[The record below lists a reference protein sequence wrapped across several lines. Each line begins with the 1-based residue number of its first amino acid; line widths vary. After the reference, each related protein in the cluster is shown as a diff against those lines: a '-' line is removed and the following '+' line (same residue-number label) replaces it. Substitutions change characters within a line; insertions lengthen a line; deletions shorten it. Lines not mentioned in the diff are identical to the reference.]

1 MNWVRKWGG
10 SQRSFKRGKYVIEI
24 YHLKKNW
31 IKKDSTNMKTHLQ
44 YKIQCSEWSSPVK
57 VKLMKGET
65 LPSQWGSQGM
75 PCGRAG
81 FLSLSFVPAKVGT
94 MCSELFQTQRTS
106 WTASAG
112 QVSASS
118 HRQLLGVSWDW
129 EAIKSDLQLHVAK
142 ETLKSQP
149 TCLTSCLCTEN
160 SVREGSCPEMHHLFL
175 FIT

>member
-1 MNWVRKWGG
+1 MNWVRGG
-10 SQRSFKRGKYVIEI
+10 SWRSCKRGKYVIKI
-24 YHLKKNW
+24 YHLKK
-31 IKKDSTNMKTHLQ
+31 IELKKIQLIWKTHLQ
-44 YKIQCSEWSSPVK
+44 YKIQGSEWSSPVK
-57 VKLMKGET
+57 AKFMKGET
-65 LPSQWGSQGM
+65 LASQWGSQGI

-81 FLSLSFVPAKVGT
+81 LLSLSFVPATVGT

-118 HRQLLGVSWDW
+118 HGQLRGVSWDW

-149 TCLTSCLCTEN
+149 ACLTSCLCTEN